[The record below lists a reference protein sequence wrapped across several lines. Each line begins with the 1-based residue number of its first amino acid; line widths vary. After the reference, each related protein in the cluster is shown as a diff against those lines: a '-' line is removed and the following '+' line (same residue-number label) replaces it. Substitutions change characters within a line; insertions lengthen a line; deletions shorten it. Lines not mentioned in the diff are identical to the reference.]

1 MHKTPPDLETV
12 ELPKKKPRKQ
22 EPLDIALQ
30 GFYYTSI
37 TLMIIIGAACLLLEA
52 AHWITTP

>member
-1 MHKTPPDLETV
+1 MHKQPPETV
-12 ELPKKKPRKQ
+12 DLPRKQPKQ

-30 GFYYTSI
+30 GFYYISVT
-37 TLMIIIGAACLLLEA
+37 IIIFIGAACLLLEA